1 MFPTYELSAFA
12 LSLYAIFANGRL
24 QDNIHN
30 FYHDVACPL
39 FSRRWPELRQL
50 QAGDRDTQSDG
61 GTWTRPGGTW
71 SLDGFRHAYTLV
83 CARAFVVDAFH
94 GLAMVPVADA

>member
-1 MFPTYELSAFA
+1 MFLTYELSAGE

-24 QDNIHN
+24 QENIRD
-30 FYHDVACPL
+30 FYHDVVCPL
-39 FSRRWPELRQL
+39 FSRRWPDSRPL
-50 QAGDRDTQSDG
+50 QTGVGDTRSARSTRTGPDG
-61 GTWTRPGGTW
+61 AW
-71 SLDGFRHAYTLV
+71 SFSGFLHAYALV